1 MPYRAPNRRYA
12 GRLIALVV
20 LGLAACGGKDKEAQ
34 TAPQAQAPA
43 AAAQAEAQVPATPP
57 TPLAATTAAWTPE
70 ALEELLAPVAL
81 YPDPVLMQVLTA
93 STNPQEVLDA
103 GNWLIANPTL
113 EGNALDEAAQQ
124 AGFTAPVR
132 GLIQSPEVI
141 DQMCLNLGWTEELGQ
156 AYVNDQAGVLDSVQR
171 LRAQA
176 QDVGTLRSSEQM
188 KVETVAPKEPAAPTV
203 ITVSPPSPQVVYVPQ
218 YDPVAAYAP
227 PATTAPAPTT
237 TEDKGHSTGSMI
249 ATGVLAFGAGIL
261 VSEIFEDD
269 DDDGDYWNSQS
280 YGNMWYGPM
289 PYYPPSPYRPRYGDS
304 YYPSQG
310 YNRPN
315 NYARG
320 NNVVV
325 VNQNNNYWNRYDDDR
340 SIETQR
346 REARSPITAAKPSR
360 SDLDRLNADAARGP
374 KRAAPA
380 TADSWKG
387 QGSYT
392 GADPAK
398 RESIEART
406 DSAQGKAPVP
416 SKVQGSY
423 AGAPPAGDR
432 ATAAKSKVDDARPAT
447 SAKPAVAAKP
457 AAAKPE
463 VASKAKTVDRGRA
476 ADAAPSGPAAQ
487 AARPEAANRTAVSGA
502 KQGAADKAASER
514 GRASAP
520 KAAPPKAKERT
531 RDADTKR
538 RE

>member
-1 MPYRAPNRRYA
+1 M
-12 GRLIALVV
+12 
-20 LGLAACGGKDKEAQ
+20 
-34 TAPQAQAPA
+34 
-43 AAAQAEAQVPATPP
+43 
-57 TPLAATTAAWTPE
+57 
-70 ALEELLAPVAL
+70 
-81 YPDPVLMQVLTA
+81 
-93 STNPQEVLDA
+93 
-103 GNWLIANPTL
+103 
-113 EGNALDEAAQQ
+113 
-124 AGFTAPVR
+124 
-132 GLIQSPEVI
+132 
-141 DQMCLNLGWTEELGQ
+141 
-156 AYVNDQAGVLDSVQR
+156 
-171 LRAQA
+171 
-176 QDVGTLRSSEQM
+176 
-188 KVETVAPKEPAAPTV
+188 

-237 TEDKGHSTGSMI
+237 AEDKGHSTGSMI

-289 PYYPPSPYRPRYGDS
+289 PYYPAVPVSAEVWRQFLS
-304 YYPSQG
+304 VQG

-340 SIETQR
+340 SIETHR
-346 REARSPITAAKPSR
+346 REASSPITAAKPSR

-380 TADSWKG
+380 AADCWKG

-406 DSAQGKAPVP
+406 D
-416 SKVQGSY
+416 
-423 AGAPPAGDR
+423 
-432 ATAAKSKVDDARPAT
+432 AAKDKARSRRKCRAVMPGRRPPVIAPRQPSPRRMMHWPAT
-447 SAKPAVAAKP
+447 SAKLRF
-457 AAAKPE
+457 
-463 VASKAKTVDRGRA
+463 SKARGCEAGWSRPRRRTWIVV
-476 ADAAPSGPAAQ
+476 APL
-487 AARPEAANRTAVSGA
+487 
-502 KQGAADKAASER
+502 DAASEPTCRAGRAPRGCQAHGCVRCETGRGRQGASDR

-520 KAAPPKAKERT
+520 KAVPPKAKERT